1 MKKETKCIR
10 STREGRFKVSLLEQ
24 TRTYQQ
30 REIKSQFIAI
40 QHGKKISGVWEN
52 QTIFC
57 STEDFK
63 NLQEA
68 IDEFIFLKD
77 GGDKKSPKSTPN
89 KGGDEE

>member
-1 MKKETKCIR
+1 MNKDTKCIR
-10 STREGRFKVSLLEQ
+10 STREGRFKVSLLEK
-24 TRTYQQ
+24 TRIYKQ
-30 REIKSQFIAI
+30 REMKSNFIAI
-40 QHGKKISGVWEN
+40 QHGRKISGVWEN

-77 GGDKKSPKSTPN
+77 EEGDKTPKSTPN
-89 KGGDEE
+89 NGGDEE